1 MMHQIRVEVQ
11 IRYLEDKEAKTPSQN
26 SKKKKIQKNE
36 DSIRS
41 LWGNFKCINIHI
53 MEVLEGEKIEQELK
67 TYVKK

>member
-11 IRYLEDKEAKTPSQN
+11 LRYLEDKEAKTPSQN

-41 LWGNFKCINIHI
+41 LWDNFKHISLCIMGMPEEERARN
-53 MEVLEGEKIEQELK
+53 
-67 TYVKK
+67 